1 MPAVRGLEPGKRAAL
16 VVNEMQNAIAN
27 PAYIDTPLAGQV
39 TARGIVAR
47 INTLTAAFRAAG
59 APVIFCTIAARTPD
73 WDGFLVNCALAAR
86 IKRTGKLVA
95 GTAGGAIHDDLV
107 VEPSDVVSHRA
118 HGMAPFT
125 GTTLDATLRGYGI
138 DTVVLSGVSTNIALP
153 GAATEAVALG
163 YNVVLAE
170 DCAAGATPE
179 THQMQITMHL
189 PLLATIAD
197 AESVIASLR
206 AAAPAQ
212 RDRPPAVL
220 RDRYPRVLDEAAS
233 GRRRRRPPGHGG
245 QAARPENDA
254 RAVPG
259 AESRAARTVL
269 AAASDSAISSLAWLK
284 LVGGTCRGLAA
295 GRTISSAA
303 VAYRARSPSSRAPK
317 IRVSAFTAASGALRG
332 GRGRAEAPGP
342 AVGRT

>member
-1 MPAVRGLEPGKRAAL
+1 VTVRGLDSGRRAAL

-59 APVIFCTIAARTPD
+59 RPVIFAVIAARTPD

-86 IKRTGKLVA
+86 IKRTGQLVV
-95 GTAGGAIHDDLV
+95 GTPGGAVHDDLV

-163 YNVVLAE
+163 YSVVLAE
-170 DCAAGATPE
+170 DCTAGATPE
-179 THQMQITMHL
+179 THQMQITEHL
-189 PLLATIAD
+189 PLLATITS
-197 AESVIASLR
+197 AESVLASL
-206 AAAPAQ
+206 AMHQ
-212 RDRPPAVL
+212 
-220 RDRYPRVLDEAAS
+220 
-233 GRRRRRPPGHGG
+233 
-245 QAARPENDA
+245 
-254 RAVPG
+254 
-259 AESRAARTVL
+259 
-269 AAASDSAISSLAWLK
+269 
-284 LVGGTCRGLAA
+284 
-295 GRTISSAA
+295 
-303 VAYRARSPSSRAPK
+303 
-317 IRVSAFTAASGALRG
+317 
-332 GRGRAEAPGP
+332 
-342 AVGRT
+342 

>member
-1 MPAVRGLEPGKRAAL
+1 MSAVRGLEPGKRAAL

-27 PAYIDTPLAGQV
+27 PAYVDTPLAGQV

-73 WDGFLVNCALAAR
+73 FDGFRGQLRPRGPDPPQRASSSPAPPDA
-86 IKRTGKLVA
+86 
-95 GTAGGAIHDDLV
+95 AIHDDLV
-107 VEPSDVVSHRA
+107 VEPSDIVSHRS

-170 DCAAGATPE
+170 DCTAGATPE

-189 PLLATIAD
+189 PLLATITD
-197 AESVIASLR
+197 AESVIASLQASRVR
-206 AAAPAQ
+206 ATPI
-212 RDRPPAVL
+212 V
-220 RDRYPRVLDEAAS
+220 
-233 GRRRRRPPGHGG
+233 
-245 QAARPENDA
+245 
-254 RAVPG
+254 
-259 AESRAARTVL
+259 
-269 AAASDSAISSLAWLK
+269 
-284 LVGGTCRGLAA
+284 
-295 GRTISSAA
+295 
-303 VAYRARSPSSRAPK
+303 
-317 IRVSAFTAASGALRG
+317 
-332 GRGRAEAPGP
+332 
-342 AVGRT
+342 